1 VSNHT
6 KGPWKLCGG
15 KQESLSIRADHY
27 GVICD
32 IPGYGVGSRMAN
44 ANLMA
49 AAPEM
54 LSDLIDE
61 AISSGKEAS

>member
-1 VSNHT
+1 
-6 KGPWKLCGG
+6 
-15 KQESLSIRADHY
+15 
-27 GVICD
+27 
-32 IPGYGVGSRMAN
+32 MAN